1 MNQDIMN
8 DIKLYLNQFP
18 EFVKRLLKDPFAHV
32 DREVSMDWIKIILF
46 GFLVEAATGTLYS
59 IAILN
64 ISGIAGSLIFSP
76 IQTLM
81 VIGFISFLVWFV
93 LDRIGF
99 SQITFLSIF
108 KLIVIA
114 EMLTSIVGL
123 PIMIILAYI
132 KSVDLIYITAALLIL
147 AKSYLVYR
155 GFSKQFQIADR
166 RALGIVG
173 VFTVILL
180 APIISDFFDGYS
192 MRRNV
197 RDKQKLH
204 EIQMEQSI
212 EELEK
217 ELGGDDD

>member
-8 DIKLYLNQFP
+8 DIKIYLNEFPQFL
-18 EFVKRLLKDPFAHV
+18 KRLLKDPFGHI
-32 DREVSMDWIKIILF
+32 DREVSMDWIKIVLF
-46 GFLVEAATGTLYS
+46 GFLVEAGTSTLYS

-64 ISGIAGSLIFSP
+64 LSGITSSLIFSP

-81 VIGFISFLVWFV
+81 VIAFISFLVWFI

-108 KLIVIA
+108 KVIVIA
-114 EMLTSIVGL
+114 EMLISIVAL
-123 PIMIILAYI
+123 PIMIALAYV
-132 KSVDLIYITAALLIL
+132 KSVDFIYITAALLIL

-155 GFSKQFQIADR
+155 GFSKQFQLSDK

-173 VFTVILL
+173 AFTVILL

-192 MRRNV
+192 MRRDV

-217 ELGGDDD
+217 ELGGEE

>member
-8 DIKLYLNQFP
+8 DIKIYLNEFPQFM
-18 EFVKRLLKDPFAHV
+18 KRLLKDPFGHI

-46 GFLVEAATGTLYS
+46 GFLVEAGTSTLYS
-59 IAILN
+59 VAILN
-64 ISGIAGSLIFSP
+64 LSGITSSLIFSP

-81 VIGFISFLVWFV
+81 VIAFISFLVWFI

-108 KLIVIA
+108 KVIVIA
-114 EMLTSIVGL
+114 EMLISIVAL
-123 PIMIILAYI
+123 PIMIALAYV

-147 AKSYLVYR
+147 AKSYLVHR
-155 GFSKQFQIADR
+155 AFSKQFQLSDK

-173 VFTVILL
+173 AFTVILL

-192 MRRNV
+192 MRRDV

-217 ELGGDDD
+217 ELGGEE